1 VQFNTLTVHDDSKVP
16 RPSAPRPRAS
26 APEPST
32 SPLGDLTGLS
42 KITKGSIFNC
52 SIFNCILRGPPP
64 PRDLTLR
71 GMKIARVPTR
81 ARAGHALR
89 GGAAPDGLAARRPLG
104 RHFDRAPR
112 AGLLPPPLPLRT
124 KWTHRVP
131 HPVLI
136 GHAASLTSY
145 DRAPRAGL
153 LPPGPSSPAGSVSR
167 RACLVLSDPL
177 LRIHFR
183 IHCLVLSDPLG
194 PFSRSSPP
202 ALWPCTGTL
211 HLARPPPQQRLEPFA
226 PDQLFKIGMDNP
238 SRIHCDKG
246 VEPRERDAC
255 APLRPEPPPLP
266 RRRRAAPLL
275 PRRSC
280 DAARRGELQAPD
292 ATVDD
297 DDDMM
302 I

>member
-1 VQFNTLTVHDDSKVP
+1 MQFNTLTVHDDSKVP

-104 RHFDRAPR
+104 RHF
-112 AGLLPPPLPLRT
+112 
-124 KWTHRVP
+124 
-131 HPVLI
+131 
-136 GHAASLTSY
+136 

-255 APLRPEPPPLP
+255 APLRPEPPP
-266 RRRRAAPLL
+266 AAP
-275 PRRSC
+275 PPTRRTPAAATQLRCS
-280 DAARRGELQAPD
+280 AARGA
-292 ATVDD
+292 AGA
-297 DDDMM
+297 
-302 I
+302 